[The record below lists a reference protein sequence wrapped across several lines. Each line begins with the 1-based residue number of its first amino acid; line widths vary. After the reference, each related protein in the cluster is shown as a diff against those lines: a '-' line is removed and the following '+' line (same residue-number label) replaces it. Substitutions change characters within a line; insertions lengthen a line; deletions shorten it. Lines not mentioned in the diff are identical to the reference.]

1 MFVRNKS
8 KGKSHAQTVADR
20 VSIIAAGVT
29 ITGDIDA
36 EGDIR
41 IDGRVQGNVYCRSK
55 VVVIS
60 TGHIEGDIE
69 AVNVDVH
76 GTVIGNIKAGE
87 LLSLKG
93 NSQIT
98 GNLTTE
104 KLQIEPNATFNGLC
118 TMSCPTRTAP
128 SVVNEAGI
136 LLSNN

>member
-1 MFVRNKS
+1 MFARNKS
-8 KGKSHAQTVADR
+8 KGKSHVQTVADR

-41 IDGRVQGNVYCRSK
+41 IDGTVHGNVYCRSK
-55 VVVIS
+55 VVIIS
-60 TGHIEGDIE
+60 TGIVEGDIE

-76 GTVIGNIKAGE
+76 GTVTGNIRATE

-93 NSQIT
+93 KSNIT
-98 GNLTTE
+98 GNLTTV

-118 TMSCPTRTAP
+118 TMSYHTVP
-128 SVVNEAGI
+128 SVVNESGI

>member
-55 VVVIS
+55 VVLIS

-87 LLSLKG
+87 L
-93 NSQIT
+93 
-98 GNLTTE
+98 
-104 KLQIEPNATFNGLC
+104 
-118 TMSCPTRTAP
+118 
-128 SVVNEAGI
+128 
-136 LLSNN
+136 